1 MTNFLASLFVT
12 GGSKF
17 GNTKTGKGVSII
29 ARPSPN
35 SEVLDMTTLVQ
46 GYLFHAVI
54 LNH

>member
-12 GGSKF
+12 GESKF
-17 GNTKTGKGVSII
+17 GNRKTGIGKYHC
-29 ARPSPN
+29 RPAPN
-35 SEVLDMTTLVQ
+35 SELWDMTTLVE